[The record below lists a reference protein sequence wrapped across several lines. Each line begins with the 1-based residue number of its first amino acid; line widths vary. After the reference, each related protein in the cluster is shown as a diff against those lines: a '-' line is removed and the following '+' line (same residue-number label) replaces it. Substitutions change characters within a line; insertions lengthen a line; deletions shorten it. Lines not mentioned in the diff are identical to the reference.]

1 MNDSNNKSFNN
12 ENSNLSQQTN
22 NSTGVNLN
30 QQPTVNPNQPTVQT
44 QPDILQMYSTTMS
57 GSSQNTVRTSTNSL
71 NSTSKMSLDSLLA
84 PETSINTNEVK
95 QPTDDELLQAFIGK
109 NYEKITKRPF
119 NFAAFFFTSFYL
131 FYRKMFGYGILV
143 FLLNVAITTAFNKF
157 YFTLIL
163 NIIVGFLV
171 NKIYLSTAK
180 KRVAV
185 IKVSN
190 PKKDGEELK
199 KICANKGGTS
209 VGKIILGII
218 TEIFLSIA
226 ILFIMSL
233 IGLGSAFGELLNFNN
248 WKEIINDN
256 LPIGTGT
263 LLEDVSV
270 EGYGCMNSKC
280 NVSIATATG
289 ETETYSL
296 KINDSDFFNK
306 LGDYKDYIKLN
317 IYYVANKDTK
327 TIVDYKIYLKSTNEE
342 ITDVKNE
349 NDLRDKIGL
358 YSVGTHTD
366 TFTLTE
372 IGEPGFGFKD
382 NNSYTYTDY
391 KFTNSKGTEFE
402 MKYINDSNSS
412 NLVEGNN
419 YTVTFEVSEDTFGY
433 DFTIKSVE

>member
-180 KRVAV
+180 KIVAV

-190 PKKDGEELK
+190 PKKDG
-199 KICANKGGTS
+199 
-209 VGKIILGII
+209 
-218 TEIFLSIA
+218 
-226 ILFIMSL
+226 
-233 IGLGSAFGELLNFNN
+233 
-248 WKEIINDN
+248 
-256 LPIGTGT
+256 
-263 LLEDVSV
+263 
-270 EGYGCMNSKC
+270 
-280 NVSIATATG
+280 
-289 ETETYSL
+289 
-296 KINDSDFFNK
+296 
-306 LGDYKDYIKLN
+306 
-317 IYYVANKDTK
+317 
-327 TIVDYKIYLKSTNEE
+327 
-342 ITDVKNE
+342 
-349 NDLRDKIGL
+349 
-358 YSVGTHTD
+358 
-366 TFTLTE
+366 
-372 IGEPGFGFKD
+372 
-382 NNSYTYTDY
+382 
-391 KFTNSKGTEFE
+391 
-402 MKYINDSNSS
+402 
-412 NLVEGNN
+412 
-419 YTVTFEVSEDTFGY
+419 
-433 DFTIKSVE
+433 

>member
-143 FLLNVAITTAFNKF
+143 FLLNVAITTVFNKF

-209 VGKIILGII
+209 VGKIILGVISELI
-218 TEIFLSIA
+218 LFIA
-226 ILFIMSL
+226 ILFVMSL
-233 IGLGSAFGELLNFNN
+233 IGLSSAFGELLNFNN

-270 EGYGCMNSKC
+270 EGYGCMNYKC

-296 KINDSDFFNK
+296 KINDSDLFNK

-342 ITDVKNE
+342 ITDVKDE
-349 NDLRDKIGL
+349 NGLRDKIGL

-402 MKYINDSNSS
+402 MKYINDSNSL